1 MDNEDPGKEIL
12 NLVREIKDRAL
23 ARKHNDTIQSTE
35 ARRWAIV
42 FTDLEKIEAY
52 IQTFLVEEIE

>member
-1 MDNEDPGKEIL
+1 MDEEEKAKEVL
-12 NLVREIKDRAL
+12 NSVQGAKDKAL
-23 ARKHNDTIQSTE
+23 ALKQDDSIQSTD

-52 IQTFLVEEIE
+52 IQTFLVGG

>member
-1 MDNEDPGKEIL
+1 MDKEEKTKEVL
-12 NLVREIKDRAL
+12 SSVQDAKDKAL
-23 ARKHNDTIQSTE
+23 ALKQDDSIQSTD

-52 IQTFLVEEIE
+52 IQAYLVGD